1 MKMRKFVIFVTKNV
15 NISKLKIKSNLK
27 LGIILIIPV
36 NVEVLQVS
44 YVV

>member
-36 NVEVLQVS
+36 NIEVLQGS